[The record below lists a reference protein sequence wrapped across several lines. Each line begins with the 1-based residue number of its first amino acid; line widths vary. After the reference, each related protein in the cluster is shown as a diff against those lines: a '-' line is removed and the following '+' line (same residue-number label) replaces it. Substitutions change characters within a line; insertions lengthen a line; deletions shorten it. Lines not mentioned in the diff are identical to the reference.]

1 MKNFH
6 HWILTSIAIAWLVIT
21 STLFTQAQQTTE
33 GEIQLE
39 IQAGNSCCVY
49 WTSVV
54 FWGKDISFGIT
65 EFSGDFLSYNGTNTW
80 GCVDM
85 LWTET
90 WRAMYIQ
97 MSWDMENQNGNK
109 INSGNVKI
117 SFDDTTLIWWDCQYT
132 VNGGIDVSLNT
143 GVTLVEKAEIAWNYG
158 KICELGTTNVEL
170 KVVTNTWQ
178 APGNYQWTLV
188 IDLPSFAN
196 GTCDAELIGTF
207 YDAETDWL
215 AYIGNMWSVGVTS
228 NSWSFSYKPGE
239 QITFKVWTVT
249 LGNPVIP
256 SANGSVFV
264 TDLFGVARTE
274 ITDPNVI
281 EIGRLLQWLDTDNNP
296 ENGIVIESSIASQ
309 FTENNNV
316 TALDVSAKL
325 TALSKPIK
333 TAKQVVQHLEKTA
346 EEKLSE
352 DVNIWYSS
360 VEIIPWWSYEEPQI
374 VIDSWNNTYIAWTF
388 EHENALAGMVSFW
401 SIELYNNWQSRDGYI
416 GKKNVSGDW
425 IWVKKYGSDSSDNPN
440 SVKIDAMGN
449 IYIWWSVWWSFGWTG
464 VFGQIV
470 LSGVVANELWWY
482 KEHPF
487 VAKLDNDGN
496 WLWVTTGW
504 YEISAIEVDQVW
516 NSYVVGNYYSTWTFW
531 SIVFPSEWEYTSSLF
546 IWKIDSNGNWLWVK
560 KMDTSAGIR
569 IDTQGNI
576 YVIWSFWWSGTFGT
590 TILTSVAHSTFVAKI
605 SSSGDWLRATQSQ
618 TSTDVNCSSS
628 LNSSAI
634 DQQWNIYLL
643 WTLWSYCEDPIYFGD
658 TMLTGDVAG
667 YTSFIAKMDSNGNR
681 VTAKKWIGWVGL
693 AIDKNW
699 FIYTTASFDG
709 SISLWS
715 AQLTNRWS
723 SFSYNDIVG
732 YVVKLN
738 QSLEPVSANLYE
750 WMGVSSI
757 VADSSDDVYLIG
769 TMSDVNLS
777 LWDAVLTW
785 ARNSSLL
792 YKMPFRDKE
801 SILFY
806 QTTPPE
812 RAN

>member
-6 HWILTSIAIAWLVIT
+6 HWILTSIAIAGLVIT

-49 WTSVV
+49 GTSVV
-54 FWGKDISFGIT
+54 FGGKDISFGIT

-85 LWTET
+85 LGTET
-90 WRAMYIQ
+90 GRAMYIQ
-97 MSWDMENQNGNK
+97 MSGDMENQNGNK

-117 SFDDTTLIWWDCQYT
+117 SFDDTTLIGGDCQYT

-143 GVTLVEKAEIAWNYG
+143 GVTLVEKAEIAGNYG

-170 KVVTNTWQ
+170 KVVTNTGQ
-178 APGNYQWTLV
+178 APGNYQGTLV

-207 YDAETDWL
+207 YDAETDGL
-215 AYIGNMWSVGVTS
+215 AYIGNMGSVGVTS
-228 NSWSFSYKPGE
+228 NSGSFSYKPGE
-239 QITFKVWTVT
+239 QITFKVGTVT

-281 EIGRLLQWLDTDNNP
+281 EIGRLLQGLDTDNNP

-352 DVNIWYSS
+352 DVNIGYSS
-360 VEIIPWWSYEEPQI
+360 VEIIPGGSYEEPQI
-374 VIDSWNNTYIAWTF
+374 VIDSGNNTYIAGTF
-388 EHENALAGMVSFW
+388 EHENALAGMVSFG
-401 SIELYNNWQSRDGYI
+401 SIELYNNGQSRDGYI

-449 IYIWWSVWWSFGWTG
+449 IYIGGSVGGSFGGTG

-470 LSGVVANELWWY
+470 LSGVVANELGWY

-496 WLWVTTGW
+496 WLWVTTGG
-504 YEISAIEVDQVW
+504 YEISAIEVDQVG
-516 NSYVVGNYYSTWTFW
+516 NSYVVGNYYSTGTFG
-531 SIVFPSEWEYTSSLF
+531 SIVFPSEGEYTSSLF
-546 IWKIDSNGNWLWVK
+546 IGKIDSNGNWLWVK

-576 YVIWSFWWSGTFGT
+576 YVIGSFGGSGTFGT

-634 DQQWNIYLL
+634 DQQGNIYLL
-643 WTLWSYCEDPIYFGD
+643 GTLGSYCEDPIYFGD

-681 VTAKKWIGWVGL
+681 VTAKKGIGGVGL
-693 AIDKNW
+693 AIDKNG

-709 SISLWS
+709 SISLGS

-750 WMGVSSI
+750 GMGVSSI

-777 LWDAVLTW
+777 LGDAVLTG